1 MFWERFYNLC
11 LEKDTKPNPVA
22 KKIGISSGIVTKW
35 KNEDT
40 LPNGETLLKIADYFN
55 VSVDYLLGRTNDYTK
70 ITGSTII
77 AGKIKD
83 TNTQSDMIK
92 DTSIMGVNIEN
103 TNIGGSTYK
112 QNDTEQT
119 ITENEAEL
127 LKNYRFLSDRNKH
140 KLITISYEMQEDATK
155 I

>member
-40 LPNGETLLKIADYFN
+40 LPNGETLLKIADYFD
-55 VSVDYLLGRTNDYTK
+55 VSVDYLLGRTNDCTK
-70 ITGSTII
+70 IKGSTIV

-83 TNTQSDMIK
+83 TNIQSDIIE
-92 DTSIMGVNIEN
+92 DTSIMGINIEN
-103 TNIGGSTYK
+103 TNIGSTYRK
-112 QNDTEQT
+112 NNTELT
-119 ITENEAEL
+119 INENEAEL
-127 LKNYRFLSDRNKH
+127 LKVYRSLSFRDKH
-140 KLITISYEMQEDATK
+140 ELMSIVYKMQDEATK

>member
-40 LPNGETLLKIADYFN
+40 LPNGETLLKIADYFD
-55 VSVDYLLGRTNDYTK
+55 VSVDYLLGRETK
-70 ITGSTII
+70 KGLDII
-77 AGKIKD
+77 ASKVKDFNMENYNEKTSVLVSDVEGWNIK
-83 TNTQSDMIK
+83 NTDIK
-92 DTSIMGVNIEN
+92 KNEA
-103 TNIGGSTYK
+103 
-112 QNDTEQT
+112 EQT
-119 ITENEAEL
+119 TNENEAEL
-127 LKNYRFLSDRNKH
+127 LNVYRSLSCRDRH
-140 KLITISYEMQEDATK
+140 KLMTIVYEMQDKTEK